1 MDKEISGSPTVPT
14 IAGKAEF
21 EQWLLHFLLEQIPDR
36 IYFKDRESRFLKIS
50 RAMAEFF
57 SIADPEDAVGK
68 TDFDFF
74 TPEHARP
81 AYEDERRM
89 MTTGEPIVGKVEKE
103 TLPDGRVG
111 WAITTKM
118 PLRDPSGRI
127 LGTCGISKD
136 FTAQKALEESLQRS
150 NEQLAQRE
158 KELRSALEDLRAA
171 NEKLKATQKYLVEAE
186 KVESLGRLAF
196 GLAHEI
202 RNPLNTLNMAVE
214 YLSADADEKKAPVIQ
229 TMRAAIAHA
238 DSVIR
243 ALMDASAAS
252 NLQLE
257 ECNVIE
263 VIEAALTAHEP
274 VFQAAGITAETKFDE
289 AVPATRL
296 DRARFQEVLAALFQN
311 SVDAMPEGGKLTVTV
326 GKRKISQ
333 ADVDRNEGLR
343 SGQRARMG
351 DWVVSVEI
359 ADEGTGIP
367 KENLG
372 NVFDPF
378 FTTRSTGRA
387 LGLGLTVCRKI
398 VDLHGG
404 TITAASSEAG
414 GTRMT
419 ILLPIA
425 PNDPINTPD

>member
-1 MDKEISGSPTVPT
+1 
-14 IAGKAEF
+14 
-21 EQWLLHFLLEQIPDR
+21 
-36 IYFKDRESRFLKIS
+36 
-50 RAMAEFF
+50 
-57 SIADPEDAVGK
+57 
-68 TDFDFF
+68 
-74 TPEHARP
+74 
-81 AYEDERRM
+81 
-89 MTTGEPIVGKVEKE
+89 
-103 TLPDGRVG
+103 
-111 WAITTKM
+111 
-118 PLRDPSGRI
+118 
-127 LGTCGISKD
+127 
-136 FTAQKALEESLQRS
+136 
-150 NEQLAQRE
+150 
-158 KELRSALEDLRAA
+158 
-171 NEKLKATQKYLVEAE
+171 
-186 KVESLGRLAF
+186 
-196 GLAHEI
+196 
-202 RNPLNTLNMAVE
+202 
-214 YLSADADEKKAPVIQ
+214 
-229 TMRAAIAHA
+229 
-238 DSVIR
+238 
-243 ALMDASAAS
+243 
-252 NLQLE
+252 
-257 ECNVIE
+257 
-263 VIEAALTAHEP
+263 
-274 VFQAAGITAETKFDE
+274 
-289 AVPATRL
+289 
-296 DRARFQEVLAALFQN
+296 
-311 SVDAMPEGGKLTVTV
+311 MPEGGKLTVTV